1 MTSEKP
7 FGVIFDMDGVLVDSA
22 RPHLRSWQLLAEE
35 NGASVT
41 PEQFASTFG
50 QQNRDIIPA
59 LFGPVSDT
67 RLTALAD
74 RKERLYRD
82 LVRESPPIVDGA
94 VSLVRSLHEA
104 GACLAV
110 GSSGPRANID
120 LVLTAMGVQNCIEV
134 VVSDDD
140 VTRGKPD
147 PQVFALAVEQLGI
160 SPTHCVVI
168 EDAPVGIAAA
178 RAAGTRCVAVLMHHP
193 AESFSGADLI
203 VPRLSDLS
211 IDELVSLARR

>member
-41 PEQFASTFG
+41 SEQFASSFG
-50 QQNRDIIPA
+50 QQNCDIIPA

-67 RLTALAD
+67 RLAVLAD
-74 RKERLYRD
+74 RKEQLYRD
-82 LVRESPPIVDGA
+82 LVREDPPIVDGA
-94 VSLVRSLHEA
+94 ASLVRSLHEA
-104 GACLAV
+104 GAGLAV

-120 LVLTAMGVQNCIEV
+120 LVLTAMGVQHCIDA
-134 VVSDDD
+134 VVSGDD

-147 PQVFALAVEQLGI
+147 PQVFTLAVERLRI
-160 SPTHCVVI
+160 PPADCVVI

-193 AESFSGADLI
+193 AGAFREADMI

-211 IDELVSLARR
+211 VDELVSLVRR

>member
-22 RPHLRSWQLLAEE
+22 QPHLQSWQALAEE

-41 PEQFASTFG
+41 SEQFASTFG
-50 QQNRDIIPA
+50 QQNRDIIPT

-74 RKERLYRD
+74 RKEQLYRD
-82 LVRESPPIVDGA
+82 LVRSAPPIVDGA

-104 GACLAV
+104 GAGLAV

-120 LVLTAMGVQNCIEV
+120 LVLTAMSVQDCIDV
-134 VVSDDD
+134 VVSGDD
-140 VTRGKPD
+140 VNRGKPD
-147 PQVFALAVEQLGI
+147 PQVFTLAVEHLGV
-160 SPTHCVVI
+160 PPAHCVVI

-211 IDELVSLARR
+211 IDELVSLARP